1 MKVFLLFFGW
11 FVGWWEWRMVS
22 RAYSL
27 CLFVLMFDR
36 QWDGYREREYECKLG
51 RKRGHVS
58 AQPLE
63 LEQRLQQS

>member
-1 MKVFLLFFGW
+1 
-11 FVGWWEWRMVS
+11 MVS